1 MKRVI
6 VTGATGFIGQN
17 LVGQLLACGV
27 EVVAVVRSREKADKL
42 FGKACAGLTVIQCEL
57 SQIEQLPSQLKEP
70 IDACF
75 HFAWMGV
82 SGPDLLDGKIQLKN
96 IEYTLNLLET
106 IQKMG
111 VKKFVGAGSIHEL
124 ECHYASQQGEML
136 ALSNMYKSAKIAAHY
151 MVQAFCNYHGITF
164 CWPIITN
171 TYGVGEKS
179 ARLII
184 STIEKLRKGESPTFS
199 FGTQPYDFVEVT
211 DVAKA
216 LYLIGLHGH
225 NNRNYMIC
233 NPGPVRS
240 LRSYLE
246 ELGHLVNPMVPLL
259 FGSAD
264 VSPVSLPKTIFQ
276 CGDLVEDTGFQVEVS
291 FSQGILKI
299 LKSLEKDR

>member
-17 LVGQLLACGV
+17 LVEKLLSCGV

-42 FGKACAGLTVIQCEL
+42 FGKGYPGLTVIQCEL
-57 SQIEQLPSQLKEP
+57 SQIERLPSQIKGLF
-70 IDACF
+70 DVCF
-75 HFAWMGV
+75 HFAWAGV

-96 IEYTLNLLET
+96 IEYTLSLLET
-106 IQKMG
+106 IQEMG
-111 VKKFVGAGSIHEL
+111 IKKFVGAGSIHEL
-124 ECHYASQQGEML
+124 ECHYASQQGEIL
-136 ALSNMYKSAKIAAHY
+136 ALSNMYKSAKIAVHY
-151 MVQAFCNYHGITF
+151 MAQAFCNHHGITF
-164 CWPIITN
+164 CWPVITN

-179 ARLII
+179 ARLVI

-199 FGTQPYDFVEVT
+199 FGTQPYDFVEVS

-216 LYLIGLHGH
+216 FYLIGLYGR

-246 ELGHLVNPMVPLL
+246 ELGSLVNPTVPLL

-276 CGDLVEDTGFQVEVS
+276 CGDLIEDTGFQIEVS

-299 LKSLEKDR
+299 LKSLEKNR